1 MCTVKTQNKMNKIHL
16 IAEECNITTTIQ
28 LCLQWSDCH
37 DSVQIVMTVL
47 ASSICTSLPCYP
59 PVTLL
64 LLHVSNKSRTTI
76 PTIPTVTFTLS
87 RTPMPYC
94 TVRAGSCR
102 TELGRYIFNPEDVPK
117 LLYPVLGVLAVPLGT
132 YCTIVRTI
140 YRWCW
145 YRVLYLVF
153 LITFCTYGL
162 CISRI

>member
-1 MCTVKTQNKMNKIHL
+1 
-16 IAEECNITTTIQ
+16 
-28 LCLQWSDCH
+28 
-37 DSVQIVMTVL
+37 MTVL

-140 YRWCW
+140 YQWCW

-162 CISRI
+162 CISRIWYQCAECQYCLVLIAVVYHFVNTLKTKVSYTCFRYCMK